1 MRFSLTF
8 GALLAALL
16 GYAAYWF
23 VLAGEIEQAV
33 HNWTAQQ
40 NDNGLSL
47 AYDGLEVSGF
57 PYRMQIEIRNVRL
70 GAAGG
75 TALPGGQGRWQWH
88 TPLLVGNVLPYRLNH
103 IVVRAPEPQQLV
115 ISGNNETGRSYS
127 LVPEI
132 AQASLVLNAGQI
144 ERLAVDISG
153 ARISGSDI
161 DDVTLGRV
169 QLHARQTDA
178 PGDKA
183 TSLELALQTE
193 NIRYQPFSETALG
206 PLIETARIKGAL
218 SGAGFSND
226 LSKLIKQGQAANRL
240 QLTAM
245 QLRWGALD
253 LDAAGTV
260 GLDTENRPE
269 GALTTHIAGYSDV
282 LTALQHANQLSLKEA
297 QAAQTA
303 LSLIALTAGRGDDT
317 LSLPLV
323 MRGGDLLLGPVRIAR
338 LPQLHLQ

>member
-1 MRFSLTF
+1 MRFSLIF

-23 VLAGEIEQAV
+23 VLAGQIEQAV
-33 HNWTAQQ
+33 HNWTATQ
-40 NDNGLSL
+40 NETGLAI

-57 PYRMQIEIRNVRL
+57 PYRMQIEIRNARL
-70 GAAGG
+70 GATDGA
-75 TALPGGQGRWQWH
+75 ARPGGQGRWQWD
-88 TPLLVGNVLPYRLNH
+88 TPLLVGNVLPYRLDH
-103 IVVRAPEPQQLV
+103 IVLRAPEPQRLV
-115 ISGNNETGRSYS
+115 IFGHGEKGRSYS
-127 LVPEI
+127 LVPDS

-144 ERLAVDISG
+144 ERLAIDISG
-153 ARISGSDI
+153 ARLSGSDI
-161 DDVTLGRV
+161 DDMALGRV

-178 PGDKA
+178 PDDSS
-183 TSLELALQTE
+183 TTLELALQAE

-218 SGAGFSND
+218 SGARFSND
-226 LSKLIKQGQAANRL
+226 LSKLIKQGQAADRF

-269 GALTTHIAGYSDV
+269 GALTTRITGYSDV
-282 LTALQHANQLSLKEA
+282 LAALQHADQLSRKEA

-303 LSLIALTAGRGDDT
+303 LNLIALTAGRGDDT

-338 LPQLHLQ
+338 LPQLHLR

>member
-1 MRFSLTF
+1 MRFSLVF
-8 GALLAALL
+8 GVLLTALL
-16 GYAAYWF
+16 GYAVYWF
-23 VLAGEIEQAV
+23 VLAGQIEQAV
-33 HNWTAQQ
+33 HNWTQQQ
-40 NDNGLSL
+40 NDNGLTI

-75 TALPGGQGRWQWH
+75 AALPGGQGHWQWH
-88 TPLLVGNVLPYRLNH
+88 TPLLVGNVLPYRFNH
-103 IVVRAPEPQQLV
+103 IVMRAPEPQQLV
-115 ISGNNETGRSYS
+115 ISGNSETGRSYR

-132 AQASLVLNAGQI
+132 AQASLVLKAGQI
-144 ERLAVDISG
+144 ERLAIDISG
-153 ARISGSDI
+153 ARLSGSHI
-161 DDVTLGRV
+161 DDVALGRV
-169 QLHARQTDA
+169 QLHGCQTDTQDDRA
-178 PGDKA
+178 A
-183 TSLELALQTE
+183 ALELALQAE

-218 SGAGFSND
+218 SGATFSND
-226 LSKLIKQGQAANRL
+226 LSGLVKQGQAANRF

-269 GALTTHIAGYSDV
+269 GALTTRIAGYSDV

-303 LSLIALTAGRGDDT
+303 LNLIALTAGRGDDT

-323 MRGGDLLLGPVRIAR
+323 MRGGNLLLGPVRIAR
-338 LPQLHLQ
+338 LPQLQLR